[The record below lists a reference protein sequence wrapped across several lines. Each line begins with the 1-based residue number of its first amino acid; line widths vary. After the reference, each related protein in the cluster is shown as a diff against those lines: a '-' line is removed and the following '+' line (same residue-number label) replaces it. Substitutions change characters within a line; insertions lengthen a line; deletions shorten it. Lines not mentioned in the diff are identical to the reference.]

1 MTDSI
6 LAFPA
11 ALKLGI
17 ALLGIVALMR
27 ARAPMGVAL
36 LAGAVFL
43 AILFPMTPPA
53 FAKALL
59 GGLVSDQ
66 TVFLL
71 TVITAILIFSGA
83 LDASGQIARIIDAF
97 KAMVGE
103 SRLTLVTF
111 PALIGLLPMP
121 GGAVFSAP
129 MVKAAAQNADIRPE
143 QATIANYWFRHIW
156 EYWFPIYP
164 GVVLMLTLTRV
175 STGKF
180 LLMQIPLTLLAVA
193 AGYAIILHRIKLGGR
208 RHRDY
213 SPGAIGAFL
222 RELSPILIVVA
233 AVAVLDPLMSV
244 LVKGLQTDSIVVRRV
259 PVLLGLV
266 LAGAWLF
273 ARRGLTWATLGKL
286 MRKRNIVEMAL
297 LAAGLMMFKAVLE
310 QSGAVE
316 ILRDEFAAWNI
327 PLIVIVCALPLAAGL
342 VVGIAIG
349 YVGASFPL
357 VIALLATIP
366 EADRLPYY
374 CLAYSFGYA
383 GMMLSPVH
391 LCLVLTNEYFNASL
405 LRVYRYLIPLCLSI
419 MLGSLL
425 LFAAYRAIAPALGG

>member
-1 MTDSI
+1 MIDAI
-6 LAFPA
+6 LALPA
-11 ALKLGI
+11 ALKLGLT
-17 ALLGIVALMR
+17 LLGIVALMR
-27 ARAPMGVAL
+27 ARVPMGVAL
-36 LAGAVFL
+36 LAGAALL
-43 AILFPMTPPA
+43 AVLFPMTPPA
-53 FAKALL
+53 FARALL
-59 GGLVSDQ
+59 GGLISDQ

-71 TVITAILIFSGA
+71 TIIVAILVFSGA
-83 LDASGQIARIIDAF
+83 LDATGQIARIIDAF

-103 SRLTLVTF
+103 SRLTLITF

-129 MVKAAAQNADIRPE
+129 MVKAAAQNSDIRPE

-193 AGYAIILHRIKLGGR
+193 AGYIIILHHIKLGGH

-213 SPGAIGAFL
+213 SPGAIKTFL

-233 AVAVLDPLMSV
+233 AVAVLDPLMGF
-244 LVKGLQTDSIVVRRV
+244 LVKVLQTDSIVVRRV

-273 ARRGLTWATLGKL
+273 ARRGLNWRTLGTL
-286 MRKRNIVEMAL
+286 IRRRNILDMVL

-310 QSGAVE
+310 QSGGVE
-316 ILRDEFAAWNI
+316 VLRDEFTAWNI
-327 PLIVIVCALPLAAGL
+327 PLIAVICALPFAAGL

-349 YVGASFPL
+349 YVGTSFPL

-374 CLAYSFGYA
+374 CLAYSFGYI

-391 LCLVLTNEYFNASL
+391 LCLVLTNEYFGSSL
-405 LRVYRYLIPLCLSI
+405 LRVYRYLIPLCLSMI
-419 MLGSLL
+419 LASLL
-425 LFAAYRAIAPALGG
+425 LFAAYQVLN